1 MPMMRAERDAKRL
14 CALLLVTSAA
24 LTACH
29 TMRPVAPGDLTSTSI
44 DRVWVTRPDYSSFI
58 LSAPHVTGDTLA
70 GFVDGVY
77 RELLLSETKTIEQ
90 RVGSPARTTA
100 LSVGIGAVVLSG
112 MIYMANRNYV
122 GDGQTCYAGYNG
134 IIVPC
139 CAGKSTISC

>member
-1 MPMMRAERDAKRL
+1 MLKPLPVSFRVF
-14 CALLLVTSAA
+14 VTVVWISVAVP
-24 LTACH
+24 ACH
-29 TMRPVAPGDLTSTSI
+29 TMRPVAAGDLTSTSI
-44 DRVWVTRPDYSSFI
+44 DRVWVTRTDYSTI
-58 LSAPHVTGDTLA
+58 IISAPHVTGDTLA

-77 RELLLSETKTIEQ
+77 REMLLTDTKSIEQ
-90 RVGSPARTTA
+90 RVTARGRTTA
-100 LSVGIGAVVLSG
+100 LSVGIGAAVLSG